1 MRPSRWGAGCELR
14 QVRVA
19 VRLPLVERGDGVGLG
34 EDPEGRSRVVF
45 QNADGRPPCLV
56 VFADAIVCSSHVPV
70 TESSTSS
77 HYPAIRAVSPLASSP
92 APHP

>member
-1 MRPSRWGAGCELR
+1 MRPSRWGAGCELS
-14 QVRVA
+14 QVGVA
-19 VRLPLVERGDGVGLG
+19 VRLLLVEMGDGVGLG

-45 QNADGRPPCLV
+45 QNADGRPPCFV
-56 VFADAIVCSSHVPV
+56 VFADAVVCSSHVPV

-77 HYPAIRAVSPLASSP
+77 HYTAIRAVSPLASSP